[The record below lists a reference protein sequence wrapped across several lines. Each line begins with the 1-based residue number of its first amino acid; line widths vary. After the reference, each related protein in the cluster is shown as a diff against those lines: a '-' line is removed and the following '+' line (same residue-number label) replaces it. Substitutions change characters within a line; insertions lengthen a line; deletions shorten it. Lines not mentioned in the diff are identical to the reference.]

1 MISAKTNVKKLDISD
16 SIGMIIRSAS
26 KSMEKAL
33 GESLKK
39 ELSLSGSKWK
49 VLTALS
55 VEDGISQK
63 NLADMIFIEGPTLVS
78 ILDKLEEM
86 KLVTRKTDPKDRRNK
101 LIYTTKKSKEMIGTI
116 VDCVLELRQTITKD
130 ISQKDLETTKEV
142 LRKMTKTA
150 DEYYLEKKNS

>member
-55 VEDGISQK
+55 VEDGISQT

-86 KLVTRKTDPKDRRNK
+86 ELVTRKTDPKDRRNK

-130 ISQKDLETTKEV
+130 ITQKDLETTKKV
-142 LRKMTKTA
+142 LRQMTKTA

>member
-55 VEDGISQK
+55 VEDGISQT

-86 KLVTRKTDPKDRRNK
+86 GLVTRKTDPKDRRNK
-101 LIYTTKKSKEMIGTI
+101 LIYTTKKSKGMIDTI

-130 ISQKDLETTKEV
+130 ITQKDLETTKKV

>member
-78 ILDKLEEM
+78 ILVKLEEM

>member
-55 VEDGISQK
+55 VEDGISQT

-86 KLVTRKTDPKDRRNK
+86 GLVTRKIDPKDRRNK

-130 ISQKDLETTKEV
+130 ITQKDLETTKNV